1 MSLLIRPATLEDIA
15 QIEAIVEAAY
25 SPYIE
30 RIGRKPAPMLE
41 DYASQVLARRVHVLA
56 HVQTLSGFVVL
67 IDTEEYLL
75 LDNIA
80 VNPAVKGQGYGGQ
93 LLDFAE
99 RHALDAGYPTIRL
112 YTNEAMSENI
122 ALYTRRGYVETHR
135 VEENGLRRV
144 HMSKSLGFA
153 H

>member
-1 MSLLIRPATLEDIA
+1 MSPLIRPATLEDIA

-30 RIGRKPAPMLE
+30 RIGRKPAPMLD

-56 HVQTLSGFVVL
+56 DEKHLSGFVVL
-67 IDTEEYLL
+67 IDTENYLL
-75 LDNIA
+75 LDNVA
-80 VNPAVKGQGYGGQ
+80 VSPALKGQGLGRQ

-99 RHALDAGYPTIRL
+99 RHALEAGYSSIRL
-112 YTNEAMSENI
+112 YTNEAMSENL
-122 ALYTRRGYVETHR
+122 ALYARRGFVETHR

-144 HMSKSLGFA
+144 HMSKSL
-153 H
+153 

>member
-30 RIGRKPAPMLE
+30 RIGRKPAPMLD
-41 DYASQVLARRVHVLA
+41 DYASQVLARRIHVLA
-56 HVQTLSGFVVL
+56 REQTLSGFVVL

-80 VNPAVKGQGYGGQ
+80 VSPAVKGQGYGRQ

-99 RHALDAGYPTIRL
+99 RHARDADYPSIRL

-144 HMSKSLGFA
+144 HMSKSLG
-153 H
+153 

>member
-30 RIGRKPAPMLE
+30 RIGRKPAPMLD

-56 HVQTLSGFVVL
+56 DEQALSGLVVL

-80 VNPAVKGQGYGGQ
+80 VSPTVTGQGLGRQ
-93 LLDFAE
+93 LLEFAE
-99 RHALDAGYPTIRL
+99 RHAREAGYPTIRL

-144 HMSKSLGFA
+144 HMSKVLG
-153 H
+153 

>member
-30 RIGRKPAPMLE
+30 RIGRKPAPMLD

-56 HVQTLSGFVVL
+56 HEQTLSGFVVL
-67 IDTEEYLL
+67 MDTEEYLL

-80 VNPAVKGQGYGGQ
+80 VSPAVTGQGYGRQ

-99 RHALDAGYPTIRL
+99 RHALDVGYPSIRL

-144 HMSKSLGFA
+144 HMSKSLG
-153 H
+153 

>member
-1 MSLLIRPATLEDIA
+1 MSPLIRPATLEDIT

-30 RIGRKPAPMLE
+30 RIGRKPAPMLD
-41 DYASQVLARRVHVLA
+41 DYTSQVLARRVHVLA
-56 HVQTLSGFVVL
+56 HEHTLSGFVVL
-67 IDTEEYLL
+67 VDTENYLL

-80 VNPAVKGQGYGGQ
+80 VSPAVKGQGYGRQ
-93 LLDFAE
+93 LLEFAE
-99 RHALDAGYPTIRL
+99 RHALEAGYPSIRL

-122 ALYTRRGYVETHR
+122 ALYTRRGFVETHR

-144 HMSKSLGFA
+144 HMSKKLG
-153 H
+153 

>member
-1 MSLLIRPATLEDIA
+1 MSPLIRPATLEDIA

-30 RIGRKPAPMLE
+30 RIGRKPAPILD
-41 DYASQVLARRVHVLA
+41 DYTSQVLARRVHVLA
-56 HVQTLSGFVVL
+56 HEHTLSGFVVL
-67 IDTEEYLL
+67 IDTENYLL

-80 VNPAVKGQGYGGQ
+80 VSPAAKGQGYGRQ
-93 LLDFAE
+93 LLEFAE
-99 RHALDAGYPTIRL
+99 RHAFEAGYPSIRL

-122 ALYTRRGYVETHR
+122 ALYTRRGFVETHR

-144 HMSKSLGFA
+144 HMSKKLG
-153 H
+153 

>member
-30 RIGRKPAPMLE
+30 RIGRKPAPMLD

-56 HVQTLSGFVVL
+56 HEQALSGFVVL

-80 VNPAVKGQGYGGQ
+80 VNPAFKGQGFGRQ

-99 RHALDAGYPTIRL
+99 RHALDVGYPSIRL

-144 HMSKSLGFA
+144 HMSKSLG
-153 H
+153 

>member
-1 MSLLIRPATLEDIA
+1 MSQLIRPATLEDIA

-30 RIGRKPAPMLE
+30 RIGRKPAPMLD

-56 HVQTLSGFVVL
+56 DEKHLSGFVVL
-67 IDTEEYLL
+67 IDTENYLL
-75 LDNIA
+75 LDNVA
-80 VNPAVKGQGYGGQ
+80 VSPALKGQGLGRQ

-99 RHALDAGYPTIRL
+99 RHALEAGYSSIRL
-112 YTNEAMSENI
+112 YTNEAMSENL
-122 ALYTRRGYVETHR
+122 ALYARRGFVETHR

-144 HMSKSLGFA
+144 HMSKSL
-153 H
+153 

>member
-56 HVQTLSGFVVL
+56 HEQTLSGFVVL

-80 VNPAVKGQGYGGQ
+80 VSPAVKGQGYGGQ

-144 HMSKSLGFA
+144 HMSKSLG
-153 H
+153 

>member
-30 RIGRKPAPMLE
+30 RIGRKPAPMLD
-41 DYASQVLARRVHVLA
+41 DYASQVLARRVHVLV
-56 HVQTLSGFVVL
+56 HEQTLSGFVVL

-80 VNPAVKGQGYGGQ
+80 VSPAVKGQGHGRQ

-99 RHALDAGYPTIRL
+99 RHALDVGYPSIRL

-144 HMSKSLGFA
+144 HMSKSLG
-153 H
+153 

>member
-1 MSLLIRPATLEDIA
+1 MSLIIRPATLEDIA

-30 RIGRKPAPMLE
+30 RIGRKPAPMLD

-56 HVQTLSGFVVL
+56 DEKHLSGFVVL
-67 IDTEEYLL
+67 IDTENYLL
-75 LDNIA
+75 LDNVA
-80 VNPAVKGQGYGGQ
+80 VSPALKGQGLGRQ

-99 RHALDAGYPTIRL
+99 RHALEAGYSSIRL
-112 YTNEAMSENI
+112 YTNEAMSENL
-122 ALYTRRGYVETHR
+122 ALYARRGFVETHR

-144 HMSKSLGFA
+144 HMSKSL
-153 H
+153 

>member
-1 MSLLIRPATLEDIA
+1 MSLIIRPATLEDIA

-30 RIGRKPAPMLE
+30 RIGRKPAPMLD

-56 HVQTLSGFVVL
+56 DEKRLSGFVVL
-67 IDTEEYLL
+67 IDTENYLL

-80 VNPAVKGQGYGGQ
+80 VSPALKGQGLGRQ

-99 RHALDAGYPTIRL
+99 RHALEAGYSSIRL
-112 YTNEAMSENI
+112 YTNEAMSENL
-122 ALYTRRGYVETHR
+122 ALYARRGFVETHR

-144 HMSKSLGFA
+144 HMSKSL
-153 H
+153 

>member
-1 MSLLIRPATLEDIA
+1 MSQLIRPATLEDIA

-30 RIGRKPAPMLE
+30 RIGRKPAPMLD

-56 HVQTLSGFVVL
+56 DEKHLSGFVVL
-67 IDTEEYLL
+67 IDTENYLL
-75 LDNIA
+75 LDNVA
-80 VNPAVKGQGYGGQ
+80 VSPALKGQGLGRQ

-99 RHALDAGYPTIRL
+99 RHALEEGYSSIRL
-112 YTNEAMSENI
+112 YTNEAMSENL
-122 ALYTRRGYVETHR
+122 ALYARRGFVETHR

-144 HMSKSLGFA
+144 HMSKSL
-153 H
+153 

>member
-1 MSLLIRPATLEDIA
+1 MSPLIRPATLEDIA

-30 RIGRKPAPMLE
+30 RIGRRPAPMLD

-56 HVQTLSGFVVL
+56 HEKNLSGFVVL

-80 VNPAVKGQGYGGQ
+80 VSPAIKGQGYGRQ

-99 RHALDAGYPTIRL
+99 RHALDAGYPSIRL

-122 ALYTRRGYVETHR
+122 ALYLRRGYVETHR

-144 HMSKSLGFA
+144 HMRKTLG
-153 H
+153 

>member
-30 RIGRKPAPMLE
+30 RIGRKPAPMLD
-41 DYASQVLARRVHVLA
+41 DYASQVLARRVHVLV
-56 HVQTLSGFVVL
+56 HEQTLSGFVVL

-80 VNPAVKGQGYGGQ
+80 VSPAFKGQGHGRQ
-93 LLDFAE
+93 LLEFAE
-99 RHALDAGYPTIRL
+99 RHAREAGYPTIRL

-144 HMSKSLGFA
+144 HMSKSLG
-153 H
+153 

>member
-1 MSLLIRPATLEDIA
+1 MSLIIRPATLEDIA

-30 RIGRKPAPMLE
+30 RIGRKPAPMLD

-56 HVQTLSGFVVL
+56 DEKRLSGFVVL
-67 IDTEEYLL
+67 IDTENYLL

-80 VNPAVKGQGYGGQ
+80 VSPALKGQGLGRQ
-93 LLDFAE
+93 LLNFAE
-99 RHALDAGYPTIRL
+99 RHALEAGYSSIRL
-112 YTNEAMSENI
+112 YTNEAMSENL
-122 ALYTRRGYVETHR
+122 ALYARRGFVETHR

-144 HMSKSLGFA
+144 HMSKSL
-153 H
+153 

>member
-30 RIGRKPAPMLE
+30 RIGRKPAPMLD

-56 HVQTLSGFVVL
+56 QEKTLSGFVVL

-80 VNPAVKGQGYGGQ
+80 VNPAVMGQGFGRQ

-99 RHALDAGYPTIRL
+99 RHALDAGYPSIRL
-112 YTNEAMSENI
+112 YTNEAMRENI
-122 ALYTRRGYVETHR
+122 ALYLRRGYVETHR

-144 HMSKSLGFA
+144 HMRKALS
-153 H
+153 

>member
-1 MSLLIRPATLEDIA
+1 MSQLIRPATLEDIA

-30 RIGRKPAPMLE
+30 RIGRKPAPMLD

-56 HVQTLSGFVVL
+56 DEKRLSGFVVL
-67 IDTEEYLL
+67 IDTENYLL
-75 LDNIA
+75 LDNVA
-80 VNPAVKGQGYGGQ
+80 VSPALKGQGLGRQ

-99 RHALDAGYPTIRL
+99 RHALEAGYSSIRL
-112 YTNEAMSENI
+112 YTNEAMSENL
-122 ALYTRRGYVETHR
+122 ALYARRGFVETHR

-144 HMSKSLGFA
+144 HMSKSL
-153 H
+153 

>member
-1 MSLLIRPATLEDIA
+1 MSPLIRPATFEDIA

-30 RIGRKPAPMLE
+30 RIGRKPAPMLD

-56 HVQTLSGFVVL
+56 HEQALFGFVVL

-80 VNPAVKGQGYGGQ
+80 VSPAVKGQGLGRQ
-93 LLDFAE
+93 LLEFAE
-99 RHALDAGYPTIRL
+99 RHAREAGYPTIRL

-144 HMSKSLGFA
+144 HMSKVLG
-153 H
+153 

>member
-1 MSLLIRPATLEDIA
+1 MSLIIRPATLEDIA

-30 RIGRKPAPMLE
+30 RIGRKPAPMLD

-56 HVQTLSGFVVL
+56 DEKHLSGFVVL
-67 IDTEEYLL
+67 IDTENYLL
-75 LDNIA
+75 LDNVA
-80 VNPAVKGQGYGGQ
+80 VSPALKGQGLGRQ

-99 RHALDAGYPTIRL
+99 RHALDAGYSSIRL
-112 YTNEAMSENI
+112 YTNEAMSENL
-122 ALYTRRGYVETHR
+122 ALYARRGFVETHR

-144 HMSKSLGFA
+144 HMSKSL
-153 H
+153 